1 MTQWQT
7 MLDAVRQGDRASK
20 PNGADREWS
29 ELAAYYEDQSRG
41 HTRRALQDLGMGLAD
56 NQLPI
61 DVGPLL
67 RQVVDRAATVYR
79 RAPSRFLARDGER
92 LAEDSPEHLAML
104 GILERAQYDVSWR
117 RIDRRRT
124 LLGQDIV
131 RLYPSDARGS
141 VVLRSF
147 GPHQVMRLVD
157 PANGDL
163 MDDDEAFALMLS
175 GGSQELWYRHP
186 DDRAWC
192 AVWLSK
198 DGALLPRQ
206 PFLEADEYRSPY
218 ARLPVQQVYSDYP
231 GGQPWIAPSQSRQAY
246 VRGISAVV
254 NDILALVAFQAHS
267 TRVYLRR
274 DPNNRLPEATGP
286 GVVIAVDADEDVR
299 DLTPAPAI
307 TQAVGVAELLLRL
320 FSTSEFLPAN
330 EFDPGRQLV
339 TGAAYRVQ
347 LQPLQDRREDQIP
360 LVLPDERGMYARLRS
375 VHNVHAV
382 AWGADILDD
391 DVELELEVPDLEAP
405 TTETEAGNLAA
416 RQLAIG
422 TASVIDLIQRE
433 SGCTR
438 AEAIRRYERILG
450 DLERYPARVAA
461 AAPDVS
467 GPRPTEA
474 PRPPD
479 LAPDAVLDGQDSVM
493 DAVRAGS

>member
-1 MTQWQT
+1 MSQWMT
-7 MLDAVRQGDRASK
+7 MLDAVRDADRASK
-20 PNGADREWS
+20 PSGADREWS
-29 ELAAYYEDQSRG
+29 ELAAYYDDQSRG

-104 GILERAQYDVSWR
+104 GVLERAQYDVAWR

-147 GPHQVMRLVD
+147 GPHQVMRMTD

-163 MDDDEAFALMLS
+163 MDDDQAFVLQLS
-175 GGSQELWYRHP
+175 GGSSELWYRHP
-186 DDRAWC
+186 DDGAWC
-192 AVWLSK
+192 AVWLSA

-206 PFLEADEYRSPY
+206 PFLELDEYRSPY
-218 ARLPVQQVYSDYP
+218 TRLPVQQVYSDYP
-231 GGQPWIAPSQSRQAY
+231 GGQPWLPPSQSRQAY

-274 DPNNRLPEATGP
+274 DPNNRLPDATGP

-307 TQAVGVAELLLRL
+307 TQAVGVAEMLLRL
-320 FSTSEFLPAN
+320 FSTSEYLPAN
-330 EFDPGRQLV
+330 EFDPSKQLV

-360 LVLPDERGMYARLRS
+360 LVLPDERGMYDRLRA

-382 AWGADILDD
+382 AWGADILDT
-391 DVELELEVPDLEAP
+391 DVQLELEVPDLEAP

-422 TASVIDLIQRE
+422 TASVIDLLQRE

-450 DLERYPARVAA
+450 DLERYPSRLAG
-461 AAPDVS
+461 AAPDVT
-467 GPRPTEA
+467 GPRPA
-474 PRPPD
+474 ASARPPD
-479 LAPDAVLDGQDSVM
+479 NAPDAVLDGRDSVV
-493 DAVRAGS
+493 DAIAAGT